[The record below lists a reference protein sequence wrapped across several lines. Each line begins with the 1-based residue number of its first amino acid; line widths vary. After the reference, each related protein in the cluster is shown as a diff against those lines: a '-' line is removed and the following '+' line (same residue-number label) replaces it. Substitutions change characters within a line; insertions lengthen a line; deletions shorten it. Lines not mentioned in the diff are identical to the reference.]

1 MHDPQALIRRPGWRG
16 SRPFAGL
23 PSSPLAYGLLALAIM
38 AAGWNFVAGD
48 AARNEQ
54 AQRREL
60 ISRSDRL
67 LSTMKDL
74 ETGMRGY
81 ALTGKPEYLEPYT
94 DALKRMEGEVD
105 HLAVLDHTSVDP
117 AAAALAPVRKLIE
130 EEKVFSDRVVAAR
143 RDQGLEDAAAL
154 IETGVGKRLMD
165 GIRVATAEA
174 DRLAGDALTD
184 SVRRDRL
191 RYLALAAFG
200 LLCAILAVAL
210 LARLALVRRRESQL
224 SSSLLEGVLAN
235 APVGLGFLDGNLK
248 IRHMNRAL
256 ATMSERGF
264 GADLGAP
271 IWTLLP
277 KLEDQLTPM
286 LEAARDHG
294 LVSADVPVSVPS
306 ESAPSG
312 TRHFRM
318 SFYPLHQDKEPAS
331 AGIGIVVADVTTAAL
346 SEAQVR
352 AGEAL
357 LRTVLDT
364 LPVGVLIAEA
374 PSGRIT
380 GHNARAEAILGHGVL
395 PAQPN
400 EGPAR
405 WIGFHEDGRP
415 VEPTEWPL
423 IKVVR
428 EGEPQSELEVDYQRG
443 DNSRAWISFAGA
455 PMQDLD
461 GKLVGGVVVVSDIDA
476 RKRSEHVLAAA
487 KEAAEEANRAKSEFL
502 ANMSHELRT
511 PLSAVIGYSEML
523 QEEMEDA
530 GQADLLP
537 DMKKIESNA
546 RHLLGLINDV
556 LDLSKIEAER
566 MEVYPEGLDVAA
578 TVRDVAATVEA
589 LVEKKGN
596 TLILD
601 LKDGL
606 GGAYTDATKLRQ
618 CLINLL
624 SNAAKFTENGR
635 IALSA
640 HRQTDEAGDSLMFT
654 VSDTGIG
661 MSEEQVGRLFQRF
674 GQADAST
681 TRRFGGTGLGLAI
694 TRAFA
699 HMLGGD
705 IAVASREGEGTT
717 FTLTL
722 PATVARGDDIQA
734 QPGSSSRSTQSE
746 TEAVEGG
753 EVLVIDDDQAT
764 CDLLA
769 RFLTK
774 EGFRVA
780 TAADG
785 KSGLEQIR
793 ARRPRA
799 VLLDVTMPRM
809 DGWAVLRT
817 LRADLEL
824 GDLPVIMVTVLDEQN
839 LAFSLGATDYLQKPV
854 DWAQLKEVMERF
866 RPKPHAGP
874 VLIVDDDA
882 DLRELMTSQ
891 LTRDGWQ
898 VATAVDGR
906 AGLTAVAEYKPRL
919 ILLDLMMPELDG
931 FGFLR
936 LLRTRPEWYDI
947 PVVVLTAKDVTADD
961 FRLLAGQADRVVQK
975 AGLSFSDL
983 SATLQT
989 LYGAAPIERPE
1000 IPDPNHKVPLL
1011 AEGAGASG

>member
-1 MHDPQALIRRPGWRG
+1 MPQTASLIQRPGWRG

-23 PSSPLAYGLLALAIM
+23 PSSPLAYALLILAIT
-38 AAGWNFVAGD
+38 AAGWNF
-48 AARNEQ
+48 AASDTARREQ
-54 AQRREL
+54 ARQREL
-60 ISRSDRL
+60 ISHSDRL

-81 ALTGKPEYLEPYT
+81 ALTGKLEYLEPYT
-94 DALKRMEGEVD
+94 EALNHIEREVTHLDALDRISG
-105 HLAVLDHTSVDP
+105 DP
-117 AAAALAPVRKLIE
+117 AALALAPVPKLIA
-130 EEKVFSDRVVAAR
+130 EEKAFSNRVVLAR
-143 RDQGLEDAAAL
+143 RDQGFDAAAAL
-154 IETGVGKRLMD
+154 VATGEGKRLMD
-165 GIRVATAEA
+165 AIRVATAMA
-174 DRLAGDALTD
+174 DRHASEALAESD
-184 SVRRDRL
+184 RRDRL
-191 RYLALAAFG
+191 RYVSLSAFS

-210 LARLALVRRRESQL
+210 LARLALVRRRESQR
-224 SSSLLEGVLAN
+224 SSGLFEGVLAN
-235 APVGLGFLDGNLK
+235 APVGLGFLDGDLK

-277 KLEDQLTPM
+277 RLEEQLTPL

-306 ESAPSG
+306 ESAPG
-312 TRHFRM
+312 GMRHFRM
-318 SFYPLHQDKEPAS
+318 SFYPLRQDAGPA
-331 AGIGIVVADVTTAAL
+331 AVGVGIVVADVTTTAL

-374 PSGRIT
+374 PTGRIT
-380 GHNARAEAILGHGVL
+380 GHNARAEAILRHGVL
-395 PAQPN
+395 PAQSH

-405 WIGFHEDGRP
+405 WVGFHEDGQP
-415 VEPTEWPL
+415 VEPPEWPL

-443 DNSRAWISFAGA
+443 DGSRAWISFAGA
-455 PMQDLD
+455 PMQDAE

-511 PLSAVIGYSEML
+511 PLSAVIGYAEML
-523 QEEMEDA
+523 QEEMEDQ

-537 DMKKIESNA
+537 DMRKIEANA

-566 MEVYPEGLDVAA
+566 MEVYPESFDVAA

-596 TLILD
+596 VLILE
-601 LKDGL
+601 LADGL

-624 SNAAKFTENGR
+624 SNAAKFTEGGR
-635 IALSA
+635 ITLSVR
-640 HRQTDEAGDSLMFT
+640 RQTDAEADRLIFA

-661 MSEEQVGRLFQRF
+661 MSDEQVARLFQRF
-674 GQADAST
+674 SQADAST

-705 IAVASREGEGTT
+705 IAVASREGQGTT
-717 FTLTL
+717 FTLTVL
-722 PATVARGDDIQA
+722 ASAPGGEEIQVV
-734 QPGSSSRSTQSE
+734 PGSSPREPRPDDQ
-746 TEAVEGG
+746 AVQGS

-764 CDLLA
+764 RDLLA

-774 EGFRVA
+774 EGFHVA

-785 KSGLEQIR
+785 KAGLEQAR
-793 ARRPRA
+793 TRRPRA

-809 DGWAVLRT
+809 DGWAVLRA
-817 LRADLEL
+817 LRADSDL

-854 DWAQLKEVMERF
+854 DWAQLKEAMERF
-866 RPKPHAGP
+866 RPKPHDGP
-874 VLIVDDDA
+874 VLIVDDDP
-882 DLRELMTSQ
+882 DLRALMTTQ
-891 LTRDGWQ
+891 LTRDGWP
-898 VATAVDGR
+898 VVTAVDGR
-906 AGLTAVAEYKPRL
+906 TGLAAVAEHKPRL

-961 FRLLAGQADRVVQK
+961 FRLLAGQADRVLQK
-975 AGLSFSDL
+975 AGLSYSDL
-983 SATLQT
+983 SATLRS
-989 LYGAAPIERPE
+989 LYGPASIENP
-1000 IPDPNHKVPLL
+1000 
-1011 AEGAGASG
+1011 